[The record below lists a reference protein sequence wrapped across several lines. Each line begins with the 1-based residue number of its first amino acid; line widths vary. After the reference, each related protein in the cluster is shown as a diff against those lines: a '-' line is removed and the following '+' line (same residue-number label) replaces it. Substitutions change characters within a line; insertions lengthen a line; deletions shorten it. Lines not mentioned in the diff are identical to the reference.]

1 MTRFS
6 IRIPLRRRII
16 SLAAPLFLF
25 AATFPFAA
33 RAQQTHPCAKGVSLR
48 LNATTAAQGG
58 LLELTLDS
66 TAPISD
72 LAATWAGNPL
82 PLWTVGD
89 RVHHALLGVD
99 LERAPGKYDLALT
112 GNLPGGAPLECKA
125 TVTVR
130 EGHFAIE
137 SLKVAEQFVN
147 PDPEEAAR
155 AAKESAEMHE
165 IYAHPTSE
173 RLWTGRFRSPLDGVT
188 TGHNFGSRRE
198 LNGEKRAPHGGLDM
212 PAKTGT
218 PIHAS
223 QRGRVML
230 AENLYYAGNAVLIDH
245 GLGVYTF
252 YCHMSAIKVSVGDM
266 VNAGA
271 LIGLVGATGRVTG
284 PHLHWGL
291 TINGARLNPLQIVSL
306 GVH

>member
-1 MTRFS
+1 MMPCP
-6 IRIPLRRRII
+6 IRTPLRRRII
-16 SLAAPLFLF
+16 FSGALFFF
-25 AATFPFAA
+25 AAVFPYTA
-33 RAQQTHPCAKGVSLR
+33 RAQLSKACANGVSLR
-48 LNATTAAQGG
+48 LNSSVAAQGG

-66 TAPISD
+66 AAPISD
-72 LAATWAGNPL
+72 LSGTWAGDPL
-82 PLWTVGD
+82 PLWAVGD

-99 LERAPGKYDLALT
+99 LVRAPGKYDLALT
-112 GNLPGGAPLECKA
+112 GQLPGGAPLECKA
-125 TVTVR
+125 TISVR

-147 PDPEEAAR
+147 PNAEEAAR

-165 IYAHPTSE
+165 IYAHPTSD

-188 TGHNFGSRRE
+188 TGSNFGHRRV
-198 LNGEKRAPHGGLDM
+198 LNGEKRAPHAGLYM

-223 QRGRVML
+223 QRGRVVL

-252 YCHMSAIKVSVGDM
+252 YCHMSAIKVAVGDM
-266 VNAGA
+266 VDAGA

-291 TINGARLNPLQIVSL
+291 TINGARINPLQIVSL